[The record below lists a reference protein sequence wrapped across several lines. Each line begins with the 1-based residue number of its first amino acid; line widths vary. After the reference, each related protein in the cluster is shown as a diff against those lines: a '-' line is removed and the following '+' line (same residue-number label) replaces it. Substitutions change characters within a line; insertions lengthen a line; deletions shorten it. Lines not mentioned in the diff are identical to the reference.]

1 MQYLDIPKSV
11 TFVGDGAFANMERLQ
26 SLGLFVSAQISAGMF
41 SGCTALVD
49 IRTSGYDSLYSVRS
63 GVLFSADGETL
74 ILYPCGLQNQNYT
87 VPATVDKIEA
97 SAFRGCALK
106 SIHTGAAALIG
117 MYAFADCDSLQSVIL
132 GEGLTELGFGAF
144 EGCAALENV
153 QLPHTLSA
161 LDSKV
166 FAGCASLA
174 QLTLP
179 VEITK
184 IAADSVEGTTT
195 LCVEEGAPI
204 LGEIER
210 QGLQFIILQKK
221 S

>member
-1 MQYLDIPKSV
+1 M
-11 TFVGDGAFANMERLQ
+11 
-26 SLGLFVSAQISAGMF
+26 GLFASAQISAGMF
-41 SGCTALVD
+41 AGCTALMD

-74 ILYPCGLQNQNYT
+74 LLYPSGLQNQNYT
-87 VPATVDKIEA
+87 VPAKVNKIEA
-97 SAFRGCALK
+97 GAFQGCALK

-117 MYAFADCDSLQSVIL
+117 MYAFANCDSLQSITL
-132 GEGLTELGFGAF
+132 GEGLAELGYGAF

-161 LDSKV
+161 IDSKV

-174 QLTLP
+174 RLTLP
-179 VEITK
+179 MGITQ

-204 LGEIER
+204 LEEIER
-210 QGLQFIILQKK
+210 LGLQFMILQK
-221 S
+221 